1 MPESLYLVVKVS
13 KRAKKVPKK
22 ATNWTYNAFSK
33 KKFFLANLKFINCQN
48 MMKKYLVSLYNFR
61 SYFFRFTEVE
71 ASFLNLLPRAT
82 HNFIKPKL
90 ALFC

>member
-1 MPESLYLVVKVS
+1 MS
-13 KRAKKVPKK
+13 KKAKKLSKK

-33 KKFFLANLKFINCQN
+33 KNFVLANLKFINCQN

-90 ALFC
+90 ALF

>member
-1 MPESLYLVVKVS
+1 MSESLYLVVLVS
-13 KRAKKVPKK
+13 KKAKKLSKK

-33 KKFFLANLKFINCQN
+33 KTFVLANLKFINSQN

-61 SYFFRFTEVE
+61 SYFFPFTEVE
-71 ASFLNLLPRAT
+71 VSFLNLLPRAN

-90 ALFC
+90 ALFY

>member
-1 MPESLYLVVKVS
+1 MS
-13 KRAKKVPKK
+13 KKAKKLSKK
-22 ATNWTYNAFSK
+22 AINWTYNAFFK
-33 KKFFLANLKFINCQN
+33 KTFVLANLKFINCQN

-90 ALFC
+90 ALF